1 MKAKGDPIPWGKA
14 KFTWNSSRGITPTG
28 QDTGTV
34 KNIPY
39 TWDDVYFVLDLIGEP
54 YNPLSW
60 SKEKKK
66 RFVQLLCKV
75 KDIEYKE
82 SKEVEEVEIFISDI
96 ALVAKEVA
104 GIEIQIEV

>member
-1 MKAKGDPIPWGKA
+1 MKAKGDPIRWFEA
-14 KFTWNSSRGITPTG
+14 AFTWDFNRGITPTG
-28 QDTGTV
+28 ENTATV
-34 KNIPY
+34 DDMPY
-39 TWDDVYFVLDLIGEP
+39 TWNDVYFVLEIVGDP
-54 YNPLSW
+54 YNPISW
-60 SKEKKK
+60 TKEKKT
-66 RFVQLLCKV
+66 RFIQLLCKV